1 MMLGLTLMT
10 GRPSYPWWPA
20 GAACAAD
27 FVNNRYMRDGVAV
40 DCATALAFTRST
52 AKLAQDSSG
61 AWHSFD
67 VDVPALTD
75 RGLLL
80 EPAATNHVP
89 NAAMAGAAL
98 GVIGAG
104 GSLPTGWTVADFAS
118 VEITATGT
126 ETGLPFIELRLRHE
140 NSTGGNQYPRLVC
153 AVAIAAGIG
162 EQWTASCFYKKIA
175 GAWPAIT
182 GAFLNVEEVG
192 TTIAYATADRPDH
205 LETRTRVAATWWT
218 SSPGTIGLD
227 MRALMFNLSPG
238 ELLDVTL
245 RIYAPQ
251 LAKEAVASSPIITSG
266 SAATRAADAAS
277 LSLPGGTYSVALA
290 FDDGSTQSV
299 GGQSGSYNLENSS
312 ASAIRQV
319 IAS

>member
-1 MMLGLTLMT
+1 MT

-20 GAACAAD
+20 DAGYVAD
-27 FVNNRYMRDGVAV
+27 FVNDRYMRGGVAV
-40 DCATALAFTRST
+40 DRATALAFTRST
-52 AKLAQDSSG
+52 PKLAQDSSG
-61 AWHSFD
+61 AWHSFAI
-67 VDVPALTD
+67 DVPALTD
-75 RGLLL
+75 HGLLL
-80 EPAATNHVP
+80 EPAGTNRVP
-89 NAAMAGAAL
+89 NAAMAGAAV

-104 GSLPTGWTVADFAS
+104 GTLPTGWTIADFATA
-118 VEITATGT
+118 EITATGT
-126 ETGLPFIELRLRHE
+126 EAGLPFIELRLQHE

-153 AVAIAAGIG
+153 AAAIAAGIG

-175 GAWPAIT
+175 GTWPAIT
-182 GAFLNVEEVG
+182 GAFLNVEEIG
-192 TTIAYATADRPDH
+192 TTIAYATADRPEH
-205 LETRTRVAATWWT
+205 LEARARVAATWWT

-266 SAATRAADAAS
+266 AAATRAADAAS
-277 LSLPGGTYSVALA
+277 LSLPGGTYSLALA
-290 FDDGSTQSV
+290 FDDASTQNV
-299 GGQSGSYNLENSS
+299 EGQSGSYDLEDSS
-312 ASAIRQV
+312 ASGMRLV